1 MTHDHR
7 HDGGYHAANVLREL
21 TAAIE
26 RRGIQDAS
34 ADEVFILQKRDGDG
48 EDWLHER
55 ASHRY
60 DDVIQ
65 PAFVKAVQE
74 RPHLGWRVVVRHTIT
89 VTTMLFEHNPG
100 TRG

>member
-21 TAAIE
+21 TVAIE

-34 ADEVFILQKRDGDG
+34 TDEVFVLQKLDDGG
-48 EDWLHER
+48 EFM
-55 ASHRY
+55 SHRY

-74 RPHLGWRVVVRHTIT
+74 QPHLGWRVVVRHTIT
-89 VTTMLFEHNPG
+89 VTTMLFEHNPE